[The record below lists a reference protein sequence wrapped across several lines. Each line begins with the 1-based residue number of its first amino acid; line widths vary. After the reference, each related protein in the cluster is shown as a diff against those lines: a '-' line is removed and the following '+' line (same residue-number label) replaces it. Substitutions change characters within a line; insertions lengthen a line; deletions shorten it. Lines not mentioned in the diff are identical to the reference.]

1 MCKVSNFRYYR
12 NNIAKIYKT
21 RTKKTQSDFGMK
33 EHFYL
38 TKSDTCNCLNKVHQV
53 VPLWAGFTGGKKQ
66 TVPLFLYLLHPLF
79 KLIFQE

>member
-1 MCKVSNFRYYR
+1 MCKVRNFRYYR

-21 RTKKTQSDFGMK
+21 KKQSDFGMK
-33 EHFYL
+33 EHFSL

-53 VPLWAGFTGGKKQ
+53 VPLWAGFTGGKKR

>member
-1 MCKVSNFRYYR
+1 MKYLRRILDALRKKKKR
-12 NNIAKIYKT
+12 NKT
-21 RTKKTQSDFGMK
+21 LEIQSVQSKTFFG
-33 EHFYL
+33 FSL
-38 TKSDTCNCLNKVHQV
+38 TKSDLNKVRRV